1 MKMETESKQSEPRQ
15 SEIYGVRVTANRED
29 QVMDF
34 IVANAQRKKLEV
46 YAVVRPHGMRGYIFL
61 EAGNKTDAEQAA
73 FNIPYARGILPK
85 TVEYK
90 EIEHM
95 HEQIKH
101 EVNIQKN
108 DIVEIISGPFKR
120 EQAKITRIDKQK
132 EEVVVEL
139 LEAAVPI
146 PMTLKL
152 DAVKV
157 IRRDTEDIKP
167 ENA

>member
-1 MKMETESKQSEPRQ
+1 MTREDETIFALRT
-15 SEIYGVRVTANRED
+15 TANRED

-34 IVANAQRKKLEV
+34 VTSNAVKKKLEV
-46 YAVVRPHGMRGYIFL
+46 YSVIKAHGMRGYIFI
-61 EAGNKTDAEQAA
+61 EAATKADAEQAA
-73 FNIPYARGILPK
+73 FNIPYARGILAAPVK
-85 TVEYK
+85 YS

-95 HEQIKH
+95 LEQVKH

-120 EQAKITRIDKQK
+120 ENAKITRIDKTK

-146 PMTLKL
+146 PITVKM

-157 IRRDTEDIKP
+157 IRRDTDMPATSEEDLS
-167 ENA
+167 EDTL

>member
-1 MKMETESKQSEPRQ
+1 MTREDETIFALRT
-15 SEIYGVRVTANRED
+15 TANRED

-34 IVANAQRKKLEV
+34 VTSNAVKKKLEV
-46 YAVVRPHGMRGYIFL
+46 YSVIRPHGMRGYIFI
-61 EAGNKTDAEQAA
+61 EAATKVDAEQAA

-85 TVEYK
+85 PVEYK

-95 HEQIKH
+95 LEQVKH

-120 EQAKITRIDKQK
+120 EKAKITRVDKTK

-146 PMTLKL
+146 PMTVKL

-157 IRRDTEDIKP
+157 IRRDTEEVKEETELD
-167 ENA
+167 EYSF